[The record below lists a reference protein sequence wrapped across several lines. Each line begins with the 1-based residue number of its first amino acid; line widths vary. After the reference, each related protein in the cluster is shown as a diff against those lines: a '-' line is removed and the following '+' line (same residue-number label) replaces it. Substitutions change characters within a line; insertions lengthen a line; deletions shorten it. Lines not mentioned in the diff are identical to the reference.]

1 MALAVPGH
9 PAPSNTQ
16 LFLCPRGSF
25 EMKKLLLGLLLL
37 IGITAGTPHAMAG
50 SGTFPL
56 IPCTSGCTNQGI
68 TTDGSSNIYPNSVIV
83 DGVAAGTK
91 ASVTAAGTN
100 GTNGLAVQGLTSG
113 TPLPIICN
121 SGCIGSSGGGGVG
134 GPIVGFA
141 PNGTYAVLPTATSG
155 QVALP
160 SPGTWYAVT
169 NNGTLPV
176 WVNPGTSSAVT
187 AAITNIQIP
196 AGATYAFQTGL
207 YTNLAGITS
216 SGNMTVSIYGGTAP
230 GIDVLGTIADAAWTT
245 GSGTAIAILKAID
258 RDVNLGVYAQGS
270 STTGQ
275 SGFLNQY
282 AVTTSPPTYTTGQ
295 TSPGSMDVNGN
306 HRVSIGQGGNTA
318 AVKAASTPAVVGDS
332 AVVVAISPNNTV
344 TTTSL
349 GSYFT
354 NVAGTTLTRASNTT
368 AYAANETVCLLTS
381 TTVCAPVT
389 VSIATANGG
398 KGIINR
404 VSLLKSGSST
414 TNASF
419 TIWLF
424 SAAPG
429 TATPNQFDATGY
441 TGPRAADMPNY
452 IGSAVCSIGT
462 TTSDTTAQVWYDCA
476 LSNPNSA
483 GALDFQA
490 LSGSTNIDALISVT
504 AAYTPASAETFNV
517 YVSGIY

>member
-1 MALAVPGH
+1 
-9 PAPSNTQ
+9 
-16 LFLCPRGSF
+16 
-25 EMKKLLLGLLLL
+25 MKKILFGLLLL
-37 IGITAGTPHAMAG
+37 IGVIAGAPHANAG
-50 SGTFPL
+50 SGTFPAT
-56 IPCTSGCTNQGI
+56 PCTSGCTNQGI
-68 TTDGSSNIYPNSVIV
+68 TTDGSSSIYPNTVLV
-83 DGVAAGTK
+83 DGVAAAAK
-91 ASVTAAGTN
+91 ASVTAAGTS

-141 PNGTYAVLPTATSG
+141 PNGTYAVLPAATSG

-245 GSGTAIAILKAID
+245 GSGTAIALLKAID

-270 STTGQ
+270 TTTGQ
-275 SGFLNQY
+275 SGFLTQF

-306 HRVSIGQGGNTA
+306 HRVSIGQGGSTA
-318 AVKAASTPAVVGDS
+318 TVKAASTPAVATDQALVT
-332 AVVVAISPNNTV
+332 SPRDPVTYSYTNITTDA
-344 TTTSL
+344 TTTPKSSGGFL
-349 GSYFT
+349 HTVCINTPAATETVQIYDNTAGS
-354 NVAGTTLTRASNTT
+354 GTTIGKI
-368 AYAANETVCLLTS
+368 TVF
-381 TTVCAPVT
+381 A
-389 VSIATANGG
+389 
-398 KGIINR
+398 
-404 VSLLKSGSST
+404 
-414 TNASF
+414 
-419 TIWLF
+419 
-424 SAAPG
+424 
-429 TATPNQFDATGY
+429 
-441 TGPRAADMPNY
+441 
-452 IGSAVCSIGT
+452 
-462 TTSDTTAQVWYDCA
+462 
-476 LSNPNSA
+476 
-483 GALDFQA
+483 
-490 LSGSTNIDALISVT
+490 STNPCQLYDVAFTTGLTIVT
-504 AAYTPASAETFNV
+504 AVAAGDITVAWR
-517 YVSGIY
+517 